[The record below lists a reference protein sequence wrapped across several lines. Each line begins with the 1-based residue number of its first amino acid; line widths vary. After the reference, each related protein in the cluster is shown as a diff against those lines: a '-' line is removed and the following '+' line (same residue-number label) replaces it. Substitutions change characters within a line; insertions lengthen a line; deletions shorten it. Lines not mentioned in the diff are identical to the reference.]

1 MRSVCHST
9 HDVSPEGLATGRA
22 QDQHQ
27 ESNLHGEKQQRRG
40 KTCFARWI
48 SGDGGVCSVPRPSK
62 EKGNSAD
69 DMGSS
74 FRERYVHRAVETL
87 LLARAELVSI
97 QLTAPERRQEA
108 YLRVET
114 AEQRRRLIRCILQAT
129 TGTDRD
135 LDSSFH
141 P

>member
-1 MRSVCHST
+1 MVEYVLSQ
-9 HDVSPEGLATGRA
+9 GR
-22 QDQHQ
+22 
-27 ESNLHGEKQQRRG
+27 RR
-40 KTCFARWI
+40 K
-48 SGDGGVCSVPRPSK
+48 K
-62 EKGNSAD
+62 ETVQ
-69 DMGSS
+69 MTS

-87 LLARAELVSI
+87 LLARAEPVSI

-129 TGTDRD
+129 TGTDRG

>member
-1 MRSVCHST
+1 MVEYVLSQ
-9 HDVSPEGLATGRA
+9 GR
-22 QDQHQ
+22 
-27 ESNLHGEKQQRRG
+27 RR
-40 KTCFARWI
+40 K
-48 SGDGGVCSVPRPSK
+48 K
-62 EKGNSAD
+62 ETVQ
-69 DMGSS
+69 MTS

-129 TGTDRD
+129 TGTDRG